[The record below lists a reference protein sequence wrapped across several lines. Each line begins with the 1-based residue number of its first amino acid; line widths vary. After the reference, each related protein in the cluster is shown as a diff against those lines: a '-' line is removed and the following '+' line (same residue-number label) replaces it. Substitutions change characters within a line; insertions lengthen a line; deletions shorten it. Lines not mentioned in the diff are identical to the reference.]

1 MVTLR
6 LTINFRKLTKLKSLN
21 IENNRLHSLEQI
33 ASLKNLQN
41 LSAGK
46 NKLGGTPPA
55 SNENAAATINDPLPD
70 LPISLKQI
78 KLDSNQFQSI
88 PKQIMSSSLT
98 KVVKLDLSFN
108 NIAVIPSSIGNL
120 TSLTELNLSHNV
132 IPR

>member
-1 MVTLR
+1 MVTLHI
-6 LTINFRKLTKLKSLN
+6 TINYRKLTKLKSLN
-21 IENNRLHSLEQI
+21 VENNRLHSLEQI

-46 NKLGGTPPA
+46 NKLGVKPPT
-55 SNENAAATINDPLPD
+55 SIENAVARITDPLPD

-88 PKQIMSSSLT
+88 PKQIMSSSLV

-108 NIAVIPSSIGNL
+108 NIAFIPPSIGNL